1 MNQQLLF
8 LMHARGISMNIF
20 FQCRKLALGCLLFS
34 ALVVISGCKEAPLKP
49 VSIGPNDVCYYCK
62 GSFNLSPDRKEEIYA
77 AEMVAKDGFV
87 RKFDDIGC
95 LVANAQK
102 VGKKNI
108 KAIYAVDLPSRA
120 WLPAEQLQFVR
131 TKIATPRN
139 GGILAFRDA
148 EMAKKFASTY
158 KGEVVPLSDLIK

>member
-1 MNQQLLF
+1 
-8 LMHARGISMNIF
+8 MHARGISMNPF
-20 FQCRKLALGCLLFS
+20 FQCRKLALGCLLFGV
-34 ALVVISGCKEAPLKP
+34 LVVVSGCKEAPLKP

-62 GSFNLSPDRKEEIYA
+62 GSFNLSPDRKEEVYA
-77 AEMVAKDGFV
+77 AEMIAKDGFV

-95 LVANAQK
+95 LVNNAQK

-108 KAIYAVDLPSRA
+108 KAIYAVDLSSRA

-131 TKIATPRN
+131 ANIPTPRN

-148 EMAKKFASTY
+148 EMAKRFALKY
-158 KGEVVPLSDLIK
+158 KGEVLQFSDLIK